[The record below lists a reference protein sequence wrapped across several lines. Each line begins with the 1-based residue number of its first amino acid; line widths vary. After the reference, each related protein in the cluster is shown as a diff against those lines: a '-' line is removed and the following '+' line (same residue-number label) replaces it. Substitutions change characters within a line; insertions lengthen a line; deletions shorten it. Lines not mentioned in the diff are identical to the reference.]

1 MGQSLSKLY
10 VHLTFGTKG
19 RKPYINTE
27 AEEKLHAY
35 IKGILDNFDS
45 PSIIINSVPDHIHIL
60 FRLSKN
66 HALAK
71 VIEEVKKSSSKW
83 FKEQEGVD
91 YEFKWQIGYGAFSVS
106 SSKVDVVKNYIKKQ
120 KVHHSTRTYKDEIEE
135 FIREYDVIE
144 YDENYFWD

>member
-1 MGQSLSKLY
+1 
-10 VHLTFGTKG
+10 
-19 RKPYINTE
+19 
-27 AEEKLHAY
+27 
-35 IKGILDNFDS
+35 
-45 PSIIINSVPDHIHIL
+45 
-60 FRLSKN
+60 
-66 HALAK
+66 
-71 VIEEVKKSSSKW
+71 VKKSSSKW